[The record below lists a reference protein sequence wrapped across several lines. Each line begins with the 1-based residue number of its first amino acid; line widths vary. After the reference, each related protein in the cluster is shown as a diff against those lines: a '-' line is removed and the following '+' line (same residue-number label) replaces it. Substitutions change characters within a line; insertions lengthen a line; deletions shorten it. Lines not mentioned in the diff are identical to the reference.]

1 MFLPSGTVIG
11 RHCRLGKRCLF
22 VHLPFASVYQP
33 ALKWAALAGRHVLI
47 ENGSSP
53 TLLSKAGRHVLIVN
67 ESYSTLL
74 SKVSFSAGALPLL
87 GSCLPRKEQEN
98 HYF

>member
-33 ALKWAALAGRHVLI
+33 APKWAALAGRHVLI
-47 ENGSSP
+47 ENGSS
-53 TLLSKAGRHVLIVN
+53 
-67 ESYSTLL
+67 STLL

-87 GSCLPRKEQEN
+87 GSCLSRKEQEN